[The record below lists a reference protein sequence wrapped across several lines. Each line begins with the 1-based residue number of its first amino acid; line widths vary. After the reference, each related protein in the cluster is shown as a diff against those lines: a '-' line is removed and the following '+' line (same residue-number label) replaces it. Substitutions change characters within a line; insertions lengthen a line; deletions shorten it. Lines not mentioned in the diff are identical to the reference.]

1 MNVAPYPSTP
11 VSRNLLKARKNF
23 APHFRRAP
31 RRPAVFE
38 PVFQAF
44 LAFLSR
50 AQGLV
55 PSTLAIIRLH
65 VSAFLEH
72 VSRTGCTQWKD
83 LRISHVDGFTRQY
96 VVRFKRRYRATVLYA
111 LRKFFRYLYSRGLT
125 ERPLETAMLGVRLF
139 AHERLPRYLK
149 PDEVKRLLLAIDR
162 TLPTGRRDYAA
173 ITLLLATGLRAGEFI
188 RLTLDDIDW
197 RSRFLRVRRS
207 KTGASREVP
216 IPLFAFRVLV
226 DYVRHDRPGDNPSRA
241 LFFSYSHS
249 GKPSSS
255 SLPLTHSTLRL
266 RTARYL
272 KKAGL
277 SLRSSVH
284 GLRHTYAQSLVEQGM
299 GYPELQSLL
308 GHSTLRATGIYARI
322 NMKALREVAEN
333 YAEAL

>member
-1 MNVAPYPSTP
+1 MNAAPYPSTP
-11 VSRNLLKARKNF
+11 VSRNLLKARKHF

-38 PVFQAF
+38 PVFQEF

-55 PSTLAIIRLH
+55 PSTLAIIQLH
-65 VSAFLEH
+65 ASAFLEH
-72 VSRTGCTQWKD
+72 LSRAGCTRWKD

-96 VVRFKRRYRATVLYA
+96 VVRFKRRYRANVLYA
-111 LRKFFRYLYSRGLT
+111 LRKLLRYLYWRGLT
-125 ERPLETAMLGVRLF
+125 ERPLETAMLRVRLF

-149 PDEVKRLLLAIDR
+149 PVEVERLLLAIDR
-162 TLPTGRRDYAA
+162 KLPTGRRDYAA
-173 ITLLLATGLRAGEFI
+173 ITLLLGTGLRAGECL
-188 RLTLDDIDW
+188 RLMLEDIDW

-207 KTGASREVP
+207 KSGRPREVP
-216 IPLFAFRVLV
+216 IPDVAFRVLV
-226 DYVRHDRPGDNPSRA
+226 DYVRHDRPKGNPSRA
-241 LFFSYSHS
+241 LFFGYAHS
-249 GKPSSS
+249 GRPSQA

-299 GYPELQSLL
+299 GYPDLQSLL
-308 GHSTLRATGIYARI
+308 GHSTLRATGIYARV
-322 NMKALREVAEN
+322 NMKALREVADN
-333 YAEAL
+333 YAEEL